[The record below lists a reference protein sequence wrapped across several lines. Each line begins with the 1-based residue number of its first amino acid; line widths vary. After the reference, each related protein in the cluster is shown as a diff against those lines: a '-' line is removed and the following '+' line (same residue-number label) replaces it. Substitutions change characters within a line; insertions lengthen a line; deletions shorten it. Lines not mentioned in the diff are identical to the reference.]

1 MNKSSRICAG
11 SAMITHHYKDHPGME
26 DDLPDTGDSGPARR
40 PGPITLAPGHRRS
53 FHHEAVLAPE
63 LGDVAHRELLV
74 VVQLKVA
81 GQLGLLAGHRVASW
95 GNLLYLYLLLK
106 VLM

>member
-1 MNKSSRICAG
+1 
-11 SAMITHHYKDHPGME
+11 MITHHNKDRPGTME

-40 PGPITLAPGHRRS
+40 PGPITLAPGHWRS